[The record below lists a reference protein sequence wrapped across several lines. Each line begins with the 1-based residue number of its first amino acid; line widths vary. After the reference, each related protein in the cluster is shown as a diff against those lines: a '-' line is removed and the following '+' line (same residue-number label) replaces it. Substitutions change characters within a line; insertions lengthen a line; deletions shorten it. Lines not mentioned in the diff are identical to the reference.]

1 MKSEADLNRF
11 RAKVFNAI
19 ADPVRLKILEFLR
32 EKERCACE
40 FVPLLKI
47 VQPLVS
53 RHLKILKDCG
63 LVRVWKDGN
72 RRIYSITDP
81 RIFNVIDNMTQD
93 LQASLSKLII
103 EHAI

>member
-1 MKSEADLNRF
+1 MKPESDLNRF
-11 RAKVFNAI
+11 RAKIFNAI
-19 ADPVRLKILEFLR
+19 ADSVRLKILEFLR

-47 VQPLVS
+47 AQPLVS

-63 LVRVWKDGN
+63 LVRSWKDGN

-81 RIFNVIDNMTQD
+81 RIFDVIDSMTQD
-93 LQASLSKLII
+93 LQVSLSKIII
-103 EHAI
+103 EHAV